1 MHMPPLLS
9 QIENHEVEAT
19 RAATTAKGYFSARTV
34 RSDRYRLLN
43 MPVATCPRIIP
54 LSRGRALWARAW
66 PRKYF
71 LYTFLSPSPLSPLS
85 SLSFPP
91 RAFHFSPSQRVSSS
105 NRNFPDPS
113 TSFALIILPLY
124 SVLRVIADAHARGFT
139 QAYTHTITHSSDPTR
154 TRLSYPIYTR
164 YIYRYIY
171 VWYIY
176 IYVYIRYISDHINLA
191 KWAMHMLMATEG
203 FRQAAKRNGA
213 GRKESESVGVECP
226 LGIWVSFLCICMHMY
241 AHACNTG
248 RI

>member
-164 YIYRYIY
+164 YIYIDMYMCD
-171 VWYIY
+171 IY
-176 IYVYIRYISDHINLA
+176 ICIYQIYIGSYQS
-191 KWAMHMLMATEG
+191 
-203 FRQAAKRNGA
+203 
-213 GRKESESVGVECP
+213 C
-226 LGIWVSFLCICMHMY
+226 
-241 AHACNTG
+241 
-248 RI
+248 

>member
-71 LYTFLSPSPLSPLS
+71 LYTFLSPSPLS
-85 SLSFPP
+85 SLSLFPFTSIPLLTFAAGIFVEPKFP
-91 RAFHFSPSQRVSSS
+91 RSLDLVCINYPSVVFRLA
-105 NRNFPDPS
+105 RNC
-113 TSFALIILPLY
+113 
-124 SVLRVIADAHARGFT
+124 GC
-139 QAYTHTITHSSDPTR
+139 TR
-154 TRLSYPIYTR
+154 TRIHPRVHPHYHALERWSNSYPFIVPDIYQI
-164 YIYRYIY
+164 YIYRYVY

-176 IYVYIRYISDHINLA
+176 MYISDIYRIISIL
-191 KWAMHMLMATEG
+191 L
-203 FRQAAKRNGA
+203 
-213 GRKESESVGVECP
+213 SEQ
-226 LGIWVSFLCICMHMY
+226 CICLWRRKVFDKRRRG
-241 AHACNTG
+241 TERGG
-248 RI
+248 RRVRAWA